1 MKPLKNVL
9 HLLCAVALAA
19 SMGCQ
24 SDSPTEPSSGG
35 TPATPK
41 PPTPVTTYTINITP
55 SPGSL
60 VAGSGTPSTVTVDVR
75 RTDTGQPPA
84 DLTEVTVT
92 TSLGEFGSAGS
103 GVRTTTVQLVNGRAQ
118 VALFPGTDIG
128 TATIRAVVGT
138 SAGAANVQ
146 IGQAGTFFVSSV
158 NPPVGSPQGGQEV
171 NILGGGFDGPVR
183 VTFNG
188 AAAVVRSV
196 TPTRITVTVPPA
208 AASGTTV
215 PVGQSVPV
223 DVSVTINYNE
233 TGTASDTLP
242 AGFTYSLGGGG
253 TQQPAVL
260 SVSPTSGTNDGG
272 NRVTIVGEGFQS
284 PVQVLF
290 GQGATATSFDGVEA
304 SVLEATANRIVVIA
318 PPARGFGQNNVNQLV
333 SILIKNLN
341 TGFSTVA
348 VGSYKYGNR
357 VLITAMGPGSGP
369 YTGGTRVTLHGQG
382 FDEPVTVCLG
392 SNPCIA
398 QLVISVTGTE
408 IVFLTSGVP
417 VTTCPANGV
426 ISVSGV
432 SVTNIETGD
441 SGSADIG
448 FNYIVPLPQIF
459 GLNPNSGT
467 ANVTQTTIS
476 GANFGSNVQV
486 VFGDPTNG
494 SSASIISHTATTIVV
509 RVPTAPS
516 GFTFTTEPCDGN
528 GDNIPNGTRLIPTP
542 ISVTV
547 RNLDGTGCAVTLTN
561 AFTLNPPNTTCTGDT
576 STPPTTT
583 PECADGIDND
593 LDGFTDFGPN
603 PTNDP
608 QCTSATDTSEST

>member
-41 PPTPVTTYTINITP
+41 PPTPVTTYTIDVTP

-60 VAGSGTPSTVTVDVR
+60 VAGSGTPSTVTVNVR
-75 RTDTGQPPA
+75 RTDTGQPPP
-84 DLTEVTVT
+84 DLTEVTLT
-92 TSLGEFGSAGS
+92 TTLGEFGSAGS
-103 GVRTTTVQLVNGRAQ
+103 GVKTTTVQLVNGRAQ

-128 TATIRAVVGT
+128 TATIRATVGT
-138 SAGAANVQ
+138 SAGAANVS
-146 IGQAGTFFVSSV
+146 IGQAGTFFISSV
-158 NPPVGSPQGGQEV
+158 NPSVGSPQGGQEV
-171 NILGGGFDGPVR
+171 TILGGGFDGPVR

-188 AAAVVRSV
+188 AAATVRSV
-196 TPTRITVTVPPA
+196 TPTQIRAVVPPA
-208 AASGTTV
+208 AASGTSV

-233 TGTASDTLP
+233 TGTATDSLP
-242 AGFTYSLGGGG
+242 GGFAYSLGGG
-253 TQQPAVL
+253 TQQPAIL
-260 SVSPTSGTNDGG
+260 SVSPNSGTNDGG
-272 NRVTIVGEGFQS
+272 TRVTIVGEGFQA

-290 GQGATATSFDGVEA
+290 GVNTSAGFSGVEA
-304 SVLEATANRIVVIA
+304 SVVETTATRIVVIA
-318 PPARGFGQNNVNQLV
+318 PPARGFGQDNVNQLV
-333 SILIKNLN
+333 SIQVKNLN
-341 TGFSTVA
+341 TGFSTVSA
-348 VGSYKYGNR
+348 GAFKYGNR
-357 VLITAMGPGSGP
+357 VIITAMGPGSGP

-382 FDEPVTVCLG
+382 FDEPATVCLG
-392 SNPCIA
+392 SNPCIG
-398 QLVISVTGTE
+398 QQVLSVTGTE
-408 IVFLTSGVP
+408 IVFMTTGVP

-426 ISVSGV
+426 ISVTGV

-441 SGSADIG
+441 SGTAAIG
-448 FNYIVPLPQIF
+448 FNYIVPLPLIF

-467 ANVTQTTIS
+467 ANSTQTTIS
-476 GANFGSNVQV
+476 GANFGTNVQV
-486 VFGDPTNG
+486 IFGDPTNG
-494 SSASIISHTATTIVV
+494 SSAAIISRTSSSIVV

-516 GFTFTTEPCDGN
+516 GFVFSTEPCDGN
-528 GDNIPNGTRLIPTP
+528 SDGIPNGTRNIPTP

-561 AFTLNPPNTTCTGDT
+561 AFTLNPPNPTCTGDT

-583 PECADGIDND
+583 PQCADGVDND
-593 LDGFTDFGPN
+593 LDGRTDFGPN

-608 QCTSATDTSEST
+608 QCTSATDTSESS

>member
-1 MKPLKNVL
+1 MKPLKNAL

-35 TPATPK
+35 NPATPK
-41 PPTPVTTYTINITP
+41 PPTPVTTYTISVTP

-75 RTDTGQPPA
+75 RSDTGQPPA
-84 DLTEVTVT
+84 DLTEVTLT
-92 TSLGEFGSAGS
+92 TTLGDFGSAGS
-103 GVRTTTVQLVNGRAQ
+103 GVKTTTVQLVNGRAQ
-118 VALFPGTDIG
+118 VALFPGIDIG
-128 TATIRAVVGT
+128 TATIRAVLGT
-138 SAGAANVQ
+138 SAGAANVA
-146 IGQAGTFFVSSV
+146 IGQAGTFFISSV
-158 NPPVGSPQGGQEV
+158 NPSVGSPQGGQEV
-171 NILGGGFDGPVR
+171 TILGGGFDGPVR

-188 AAAVVRSV
+188 AAATVRSV
-196 TPTRITVTVPPA
+196 TPTQIRVVVPPA
-208 AASGTTV
+208 AASGTNV

-223 DVSVTINYNE
+223 DVSVIINYNE
-233 TGTASDTLP
+233 TGTATDSLP
-242 AGFTYSLGGGG
+242 GGFAYSLGGG
-253 TQQPAVL
+253 TQQPAIL
-260 SVSPTSGTNDGG
+260 SVSPNSGTNDGG
-272 NRVTIVGEGFQS
+272 TRVTIIGEGFQS

-290 GQGATATSFDGVEA
+290 GVNTSAGFSGVEA
-304 SVLEATANRIVVIA
+304 SVVEVAATRLVVIA
-318 PPARGFGQNNVNQLV
+318 PPARGFGQDNVNQLV
-333 SILIKNLN
+333 SIQVKNLN
-341 TGFSTVA
+341 TGFSTVSA
-348 VGSYKYGNR
+348 GAFKYGNR
-357 VLITAMGPGSGP
+357 VIITAMGPGSGP

-392 SNPCIA
+392 SSPCIA
-398 QLVISVTGTE
+398 QLVLSVTGTE
-408 IVFLTSGVP
+408 IVFLTTGVP

-426 ISVSGV
+426 ISVTGV

-441 SGSADIG
+441 SGTAAIG
-448 FNYIVPLPQIF
+448 FNYSVPLPLIF

-467 ANVTQTTIS
+467 SNSTQTTIS
-476 GANFGSNVQV
+476 GANFGTNVQV
-486 VFGDPTNG
+486 IFGDPATG
-494 SSASIISHTATTIVV
+494 SSAAIISKTSSTIVV

-516 GFTFTTEPCDGN
+516 SFVFSTEACDGN
-528 GDNIPNGTRLIPTP
+528 GDNIPNGTRPIPTP

-561 AFTLNPPNTTCTGDT
+561 AFTLNPPNSTCTGDT
-576 STPPTTT
+576 SSPPTTT

-608 QCTSATDTSEST
+608 QCTSATDASESS

>member
-1 MKPLKNVL
+1 MKPLKNAL

-35 TPATPK
+35 NPATPK
-41 PPTPVTTYTINITP
+41 PPTPVTTYTISVTP

-75 RTDTGQPPA
+75 RSDTGQPPA
-84 DLTEVTVT
+84 DLTEVTLT
-92 TSLGEFGSAGS
+92 TTLGDFGSAGS
-103 GVRTTTVQLVNGRAQ
+103 GVKTTTVQLVNGRAQ
-118 VALFPGTDIG
+118 VALFPGIDIG
-128 TATIRAVVGT
+128 TATIRAVLGT
-138 SAGAANVQ
+138 SAGAANVA
-146 IGQAGTFFVSSV
+146 IGQAGTFFISSV
-158 NPPVGSPQGGQEV
+158 NPSVGSPQGGQEV
-171 NILGGGFDGPVR
+171 TILGGGFDGPVR

-188 AAAVVRSV
+188 AAATVRSV
-196 TPTRITVTVPPA
+196 TPTQIRVVVPPA
-208 AASGTTV
+208 AASGTNV

-223 DVSVTINYNE
+223 DVSVIINYNE
-233 TGTASDTLP
+233 TGTATDSLP
-242 AGFTYSLGGGG
+242 GGFAYSLGGG
-253 TQQPAVL
+253 TQQPAIL
-260 SVSPTSGTNDGG
+260 SVSPNSGTNDGG
-272 NRVTIVGEGFQS
+272 TRVTIIGEGFQS

-290 GQGATATSFDGVEA
+290 GVNTSAGFSGVEA
-304 SVLEATANRIVVIA
+304 SVVEVAATRLVVIA
-318 PPARGFGQNNVNQLV
+318 PPARGFGQDNVNQLV
-333 SILIKNLN
+333 SIQVKNLN
-341 TGFSTVA
+341 TGFSTVSA
-348 VGSYKYGNR
+348 GAFKYGNR
-357 VLITAMGPGSGP
+357 VIITAMGPGSGP

-392 SNPCIA
+392 SSPCIA
-398 QLVISVTGTE
+398 QLVLSVTGTE
-408 IVFLTSGVP
+408 IVFLTTGVP

-426 ISVSGV
+426 ISVTGV

-441 SGSADIG
+441 SGTAAIG
-448 FNYIVPLPQIF
+448 FNYSVPLPLIF

-467 ANVTQTTIS
+467 SNSTQTTIS
-476 GANFGSNVQV
+476 GANFGTNVQV
-486 VFGDPTNG
+486 IFGDPATG
-494 SSASIISHTATTIVV
+494 SSAAIISKTSSTIVV

-516 GFTFTTEPCDGN
+516 GFVFSTEPCDGN
-528 GDNIPNGTRLIPTP
+528 GDNIPNGTRNIPTP

-561 AFTLNPPNTTCTGDT
+561 AFTLNPPNSTCTGDT
-576 STPPTTT
+576 SSPPTTT

-608 QCTSATDTSEST
+608 QCTSATDASESS